1 MMNSNRIVVK
11 CKTLSGCGHVPERA
25 HPGSVGYDVCAA
37 ETKTVKPHGG
47 REVITLNIAVV
58 IPGGC
63 YGRVVGRSWLAKQ
76 HGIVVHDRTIDS
88 DYRGEVSVILF
99 KLCDNVR
106 TGDRIAQLI
115 IE

>member
-63 YGRVVGRSWLAKQ
+63 YGRVVGRSWQAKQ
-76 HGIVVHDRTIDS
+76 HDIVVHDRTIDS

-99 KLCDNVR
+99 NLCDNVR